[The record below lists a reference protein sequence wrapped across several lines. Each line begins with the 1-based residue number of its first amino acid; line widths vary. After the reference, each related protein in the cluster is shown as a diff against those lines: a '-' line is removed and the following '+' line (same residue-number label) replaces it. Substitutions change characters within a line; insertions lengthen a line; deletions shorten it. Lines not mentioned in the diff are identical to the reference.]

1 MSKKRYVFFILN
13 FHGFSFKAY
22 LHVNTQLAG
31 VQAHV
36 WNIRFYGLFFTTICF
51 FSRYSFRKSSNKE
64 ERKSV
69 HYALVDVFLR
79 VYWKEILFKNTS
91 FVQYQKHNSK
101 SVSILRVHVHCT
113 TVLFCA
119 MAWKLKL
126 MSSLSPGKLQPGQ
139 TCKTTANVWLGWPQN
154 EKCLNFWIF
163 TIRLVW
169 KALFQCLAV

>member
-1 MSKKRYVFFILN
+1 MHLD
-13 FHGFSFKAY
+13 Y
-22 LHVNTQLAG
+22 LHVSST
-31 VQAHV
+31 
-36 WNIRFYGLFFTTICF
+36 
-51 FSRYSFRKSSNKE
+51 RKLQHE
-64 ERKSV
+64 
-69 HYALVDVFLR
+69 F
-79 VYWKEILFKNTS
+79 WKEILFKNTS
-91 FVQYQKHNSK
+91 CVQYQRHNSK

-163 TIRLVW
+163 TMMFYNMKSLISMLSIVECSASHSLRCQQAW
-169 KALFQCLAV
+169 S